1 MDFVVFDF
9 SEAQPPN
16 ELLYQDLPKPSAIS
30 PPLTTLIPRSSAPS
44 AKPPQQ
50 QPLPQN
56 VRSAA

>member
-44 AKPPQQ
+44 A
-50 QPLPQN
+50 
-56 VRSAA
+56 